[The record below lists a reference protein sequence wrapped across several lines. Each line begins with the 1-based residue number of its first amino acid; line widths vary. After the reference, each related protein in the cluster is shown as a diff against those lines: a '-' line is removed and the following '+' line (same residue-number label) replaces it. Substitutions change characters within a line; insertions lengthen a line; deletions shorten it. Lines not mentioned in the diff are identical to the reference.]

1 MIRQSTI
8 DKLHDLRLSAMS
20 DAFEC
25 QCRDPETYQG
35 LSFEDRFG
43 MLVDKEWDKRKSTKL
58 QKLIRSAEFRYPNAC
73 MEDIE
78 YHPDR
83 NLDKGQMLEFST
95 CRYISDDHHIILKG
109 ASGNGKTYIACAL
122 GIAACRNFIKVRYV
136 RLPDLLNELAVAHG
150 DGTLKKVIKAYQK
163 IDLLILDSKST
174 FDFFGEMSSYPDPNR
189 RYTMGLASIIYDV
202 LDDYILHAS
211 IHKFLSSERA
221 AALEHLEVLE
231 DMGLYNNSIIIFDR
245 GYYSEDMF
253 RYCVEHGHL
262 CVMRLKEGINLSK
275 KCNGDMIS
283 ILQGTSKEGT
293 SDVPIRVLEIPLDD
307 GTKEY
312 LATNLFDPAVTKD
325 MFRELYFYRWPV
337 ELKYKELKSRFAME
351 EFSGAT
357 AVSIQQ
363 EFYIN
368 MLLSNLASL
377 IKNEADEEIQISA
390 KSTNKFR
397 YQANRA
403 FIIGRIKSIVP
414 KILCGLF
421 ELSIIEQLYTDAVR
435 CRSQLL
441 PGRSFPRKKLK
452 SKGRPHFRN
461 KKASF

>member
-1 MIRQSTI
+1 
-8 DKLHDLRLSAMS
+8 
-20 DAFEC
+20 
-25 QCRDPETYQG
+25 
-35 LSFEDRFG
+35 
-43 MLVDKEWDKRKSTKL
+43 
-58 QKLIRSAEFRYPNAC
+58 
-73 MEDIE
+73 
-78 YHPDR
+78 
-83 NLDKGQMLEFST
+83 
-95 CRYISDDHHIILKG
+95 
-109 ASGNGKTYIACAL
+109 
-122 GIAACRNFIKVRYV
+122 
-136 RLPDLLNELAVAHG
+136 
-150 DGTLKKVIKAYQK
+150 
-163 IDLLILDSKST
+163 
-174 FDFFGEMSSYPDPNR
+174 MSSYPDPNR
-189 RYTMGLASIIYDV
+189 RYTMGLASIIYDI

-377 IKNEADEEIQISA
+377 IKNEADEAIQISA

-452 SKGRPHFRN
+452 SKGRSHFRN

>member
-1 MIRQSTI
+1 MNRTNICKNIVQSIKDYITDQVKLEPHRMEKHFVRRRKLSLLQVIIYLFFSSKASMFQNLSQIREELGT
-8 DKLHDLRLSAMS
+8 
-20 DAFEC
+20 
-25 QCRDPETYQG
+25 
-35 LSFEDRFG
+35 LSFPDVSKQALSKARQFINPSLFKE
-43 MLVDKEWDKRKSTKL
+43 LYYLSVDLFYSQIPSRKLWQGYHLFAVDGSRIEL
-58 QKLIRSAEFRYPNAC
+58 PN
-73 MEDIE
+73 
-78 YHPDR
+78 
-83 NLDKGQMLEFST
+83 
-95 CRYISDDHHIILKG
+95 
-109 ASGNGKTYIACAL
+109 
-122 GIAACRNFIKVRYV
+122 
-136 RLPDLLNELAVAHG
+136 
-150 DGTLKKVIKAYQK
+150 
-163 IDLLILDSKST
+163 SKST

-189 RYTMGLASIIYDV
+189 HYTMGLVSIIYDV

-221 AALEHLEVLE
+221 AALEHLKVLE

-245 GYYSEDMF
+245 GYYSE
-253 RYCVEHGHL
+253 
-262 CVMRLKEGINLSK
+262 
-275 KCNGDMIS
+275 
-283 ILQGTSKEGT
+283 
-293 SDVPIRVLEIPLDD
+293 
-307 GTKEY
+307 
-312 LATNLFDPAVTKD
+312 D

-357 AVSIQQ
+357 TVSIQQ

-403 FIIGRIKSIVP
+403 FIIERIKNIVP

-452 SKGRPHFRN
+452 SKGRSHFRN
-461 KKASF
+461 KKVSF

>member
-1 MIRQSTI
+1 
-8 DKLHDLRLSAMS
+8 
-20 DAFEC
+20 
-25 QCRDPETYQG
+25 
-35 LSFEDRFG
+35 
-43 MLVDKEWDKRKSTKL
+43 
-58 QKLIRSAEFRYPNAC
+58 
-73 MEDIE
+73 
-78 YHPDR
+78 
-83 NLDKGQMLEFST
+83 
-95 CRYISDDHHIILKG
+95 
-109 ASGNGKTYIACAL
+109 
-122 GIAACRNFIKVRYV
+122 
-136 RLPDLLNELAVAHG
+136 
-150 DGTLKKVIKAYQK
+150 
-163 IDLLILDSKST
+163 
-174 FDFFGEMSSYPDPNR
+174 
-189 RYTMGLASIIYDV
+189 
-202 LDDYILHAS
+202 
-211 IHKFLSSERA
+211 
-221 AALEHLEVLE
+221 
-231 DMGLYNNSIIIFDR
+231 
-245 GYYSEDMF
+245 
-253 RYCVEHGHL
+253 
-262 CVMRLKEGINLSK
+262 
-275 KCNGDMIS
+275 MIS

-312 LATNLFDPAVTKD
+312 LATNLFDPVVTKD

-357 AVSIQQ
+357 AVSI
-363 EFYIN
+363 N

-377 IKNEADEEIQISA
+377 IKNEADEEIKISA

-452 SKGRPHFRN
+452 SKGRSHFRN